1 MGMRPH
7 HLISRSLWH
16 QRLQLRKPTRTQVS
30 VTDSTGFGRTI
41 SKKSL
46 DMALKHM
53 DIRQNIG
60 GIRGTSLFPHS
71 VRSSLKRI
79 EHLANQTVQYTLLT
93 MQFIC
98 MKTAMEQCLRIIM
111 EPFQKMVIALVS
123 LDPCGSYRYDAIL
136 LKEDSKNMSWLHSI
150 DDKSDQSP
158 EFDHGLSFA
167 LPEPFAPL

>member
-1 MGMRPH
+1 MA
-7 HLISRSLWH
+7 SEAAA
-16 QRLQLRKPTRTQVS
+16 RKPTRTQVS

-71 VRSSLKRI
+71 VRSSLKGRTSSKSDRTV
-79 EHLANQTVQYTLLT
+79 HTANNAVHMYENCNGTVFEDYNGAISENGDSTG
-93 MQFIC
+93 
-98 MKTAMEQCLRIIM
+98 ER
-111 EPFQKMVIALVS
+111 
-123 LDPCGSYRYDAIL
+123 DPCGSYRYDAIL

-158 EFDHGLSFA
+158 EFDHRFER